1 MRHAGRLGC
10 GQASGSSWYLMAAGG
25 AAGRPRQEAHARQA
39 ARPPLRTQ
47 RYLSYIY
54 QRNLALARNVACL
67 LRFRTRPGPLAA
79 QIFGASRARGPLH
92 GRSQRQCGSD
102 VAHRPAPRM
111 VRTGLDMVQ
120 CFHAAGCRR
129 LLQSSAAAWRR
140 SSSRWMLELQLFAA
154 GDSGCR
160 CRLQRLCGH
169 RIAMLLLFSLVC
181 EQQQKLL
188 RVVDNVREPGERA
201 LHRVRSG
208 CNRRRLRRA
217 MRAGV
222 RPCDIL
228 QRTAVASQCMRACV
242 HAISELN

>member
-1 MRHAGRLGC
+1 M
-10 GQASGSSWYLMAAGG
+10 
-25 AAGRPRQEAHARQA
+25 
-39 ARPPLRTQ
+39 
-47 RYLSYIY
+47 
-54 QRNLALARNVACL
+54 ARNVARL

-79 QIFGASRARGPLH
+79 QILGAWRARGTLR
-92 GRSQRQCGSD
+92 GRSWRRCDRD
-102 VAHRPAPRM
+102 VARRPASRM

-169 RIAMLLLFSLVC
+169 RIAMLLLFSLVS

-222 RPCDIL
+222 RPGDIL

>member
-1 MRHAGRLGC
+1 MGLRPIPRYKVRRFAPYPSQGRRSAPPPC
-10 GQASGSSWYLMAAGG
+10 EMWV
-25 AAGRPRQEAHARQA
+25 AR
-39 ARPPLRTQ
+39 
-47 RYLSYIY
+47 
-54 QRNLALARNVACL
+54 L

>member
-1 MRHAGRLGC
+1 MSVALLAFARGLCSSLRKSSWLGVLEARCTAVPGANATVTSHIGQRHAWC
-10 GQASGSSWYLMAAGG
+10 AQASTWCIALVLLDAGG
-25 AAGRPRQEAHARQA
+25 CCWMP
-39 ARPPLRTQ
+39 
-47 RYLSYIY
+47 
-54 QRNLALARNVACL
+54 
-67 LRFRTRPGPLAA
+67 
-79 QIFGASRARGPLH
+79 
-92 GRSQRQCGSD
+92 
-102 VAHRPAPRM
+102 
-111 VRTGLDMVQ
+111 
-120 CFHAAGCRR
+120 
-129 LLQSSAAAWRR
+129 AAASRR
-140 SSSRWMLELQLFAA
+140 SSTRRMLELQRFAA
-154 GDSGCR
+154 LHSGCR

-169 RIAMLLLFSLVC
+169 RIAMLLLFSLVS